1 MANVQ
6 YADPF
11 GSYVKGQQAGQEA
24 AINEGM
30 AARRFRAADL
40 SPEVQAWYL
49 PLKQREA
56 AAATGQNELALNTG
70 LTDYTGRLAA
80 LGAPGREAF
89 YGNLRNQGVN
99 ISGDQNFANP
109 QQAFAQ
115 IGEAS
120 QNVPYAFGIPN
131 VVSSGK
137 GAYGN
142 TIRDITPT
150 YGGQSNPAATAF
162 NPFQEATGHLNLG
175 GGITTDAAK
184 PAAPTQPQPNP
195 AGGVNSNYMIHPG
208 NVPGYSSPQ
217 SQSGAGGLP
226 TIPGDRMT
234 Q

>member
-1 MANVQ
+1 VANVQ
-6 YADPF
+6 YSDPF
-11 GSYVKGQQAGQEA
+11 GSFVRGSQAGQEA

-49 PLKQREA
+49 PFKQREA
-56 AAATGQNELALNTG
+56 AATTGQQELALNTG

-89 YGNLRNQGVN
+89 YGALRNQGVN
-99 ISGDQNFANP
+99 ISDQNFQNP
-109 QQAFAQ
+109 QQAYAQ
-115 IGEAS
+115 IGEAT

-131 VVSSGK
+131 VVSSGH
-137 GAYGN
+137 YG
-142 TIRDITPT
+142 TVRDITPT
-150 YGGQSNPAATAF
+150 YGGQSSPAAST
-162 NPFQEATGHLNLG
+162 PFDPWGASTGHLNLG
-175 GGITTDAAK
+175 GGISTDAPK
-184 PAAPTQPQPNP
+184 PAAPASTQPNP
-195 AGGVNSNYMIHPG
+195 AGGVNSQYMIHPG
-208 NVPGYSSPQ
+208 NVPGYTPPA